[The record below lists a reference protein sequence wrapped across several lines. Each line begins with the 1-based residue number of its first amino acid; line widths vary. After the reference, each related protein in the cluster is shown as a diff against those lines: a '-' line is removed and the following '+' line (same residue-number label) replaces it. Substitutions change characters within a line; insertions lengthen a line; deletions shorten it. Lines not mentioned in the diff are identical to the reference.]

1 MTITG
6 VLNTAVTGLFASQ
19 AALRTTAN
27 NIANV
32 NTKDYSREV
41 VRLENIVVGGRSA
54 GVKISDI
61 ERIVD
66 RFLQAAGLD
75 ARARA
80 SAADTED
87 QFNQRFQG
95 ILGRPDSQSTISA
108 RINRLFGVIA
118 DLAIDPSGQILR
130 QATLASM
137 QDMADEINRVSDAI
151 QNLRNEANQQIQEQV
166 VAANEALARIH
177 EINPLIVRQRA
188 VGGDSAGIENRR
200 DQALNVLS
208 EIIDIRISRNGDGSI
223 GVTTGSGTVLLD
235 SSLRELEYNAPGVV
249 TSGTPFN
256 PIQIWRID
264 NLSGQRVGV
273 PRDIDHEISNGKL
286 RGLLNLRDN
295 DLRDMSLT
303 LGELSATLIDQIN
316 AIHNAHSSVPAP
328 NQLVGREMALP
339 GGQFPFF
346 DGIVNFAIVD
356 SNNQVVQKI
365 AIDFDQPAPPA
376 PVSLD
381 DIAVDVTAGLAGVGT
396 LSYAGNVMTFTATN
410 PTHGVVI
417 IDDPVTPSERG
428 SRGFSHF
435 FGMNDLL
442 AAAVPASFDTGLT
455 AGASHLVAAGLTTFE
470 VRDAAGKILTEYTL
484 DPTAVGGLF
493 NDLWNDLNA
502 PTALG
507 NFFNFA
513 FDANGALEIT
523 PQPGNAGIRFS
534 VVNDTTNVG
543 GTGKSLSFLFGIGD
557 RFAADTAN
565 NMKVVDRIAA
575 EPIQLALAT
584 FDLTAAIGTLALSA
598 GDQSGAGMPIVYVGP
613 GGDGSAIVAQ
623 HEAGIVVPPADPEA
637 FASVVRRLLDDR
649 EATAQYA
656 ANSLA
661 AAPGYSREIQA
672 RKTLD
677 TLEKAVAGNGT

>member
-1 MTITG
+1 MSISG
-6 VLNTAVTGLFASQ
+6 VLSTAVTGLFATQ

-27 NIANV
+27 NIVNV

-41 VRLENIVVGGRSA
+41 VHLENIVVGGRSA

-61 ERIVD
+61 QRIVD

-80 SAADTED
+80 STANTED
-87 QFNQRFQG
+87 QFNQRFQS

-118 DLAIDPSGQILR
+118 DLAIDPAGQILR

-137 QDMADEINRVSDAI
+137 QDMADEITRVSGAI

-188 VGGDSAGIENRR
+188 IGGGSAGLDNRR
-200 DQALNVLS
+200 DQALNALS
-208 EIIDIRISRNGDGSI
+208 EIVDIRISRNGDGSI

-235 SSLRELEYNAPGVV
+235 SSLRELEYNAPGLV
-249 TSGTPFN
+249 TSGTQFD

-273 PRDIDHEISNGKL
+273 PRDFDHKITNGKL

-316 AIHNAHSSVPAP
+316 AIHNAHTSVPAP

-365 AIDFDQPAPPA
+365 SIDFDQPVPPA
-376 PVSLD
+376 PVSLN
-381 DIAVDVTAGLAGVGT
+381 DIAVDVTAGLAGAGT
-396 LSYAGNVMTFTATN
+396 LSYAGNVMTFTATD

-417 IDDPVTPSERG
+417 LDDPVTPSERG

-455 AGASHLVAAGLTTFE
+455 AAASHLIATGTTTFE
-470 VRDAAGKILTEYTL
+470 VRDAAGKVLTEYTL
-484 DPTAVGGLF
+484 DPGATGILF
-493 NDLWNDLNA
+493 SDLWNDLNG

-513 FDANGALEIT
+513 FNANGALEIT
-523 PQPGNAGIRFS
+523 PQPGNAGVRLS

-543 GTGKSLSFLFGIGD
+543 NTGKNLSFLFGIGD
-557 RFAADTAN
+557 RFTADAAN

-575 EPIQLALAT
+575 APIQLALAT
-584 FDLTAAIGTLALSA
+584 FDLTAAIGTLAFSA
-598 GDQSGAGMPIVYVGP
+598 GDQSGAAMPIVYVGP
-613 GGDGSAIVAQ
+613 GGDGSAIVAR

-637 FASVVRRLLDDR
+637 FAAAVRRLFDDR
-649 EATAQYA
+649 EAASRFA

-661 AAPGYSREIQA
+661 AAPEYSREIQA
-672 RKTLD
+672 RKTLA
-677 TLEKAVAGNGT
+677 TLEKAVAD